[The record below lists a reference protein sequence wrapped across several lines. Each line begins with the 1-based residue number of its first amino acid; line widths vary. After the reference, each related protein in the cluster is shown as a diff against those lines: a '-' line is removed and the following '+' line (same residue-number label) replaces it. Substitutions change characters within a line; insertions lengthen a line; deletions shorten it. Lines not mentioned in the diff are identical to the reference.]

1 MLKIVANEVLYNEG
15 VIVLPLLVTLGIFS
29 CCVSVKCKQVPCF
42 PQVNY
47 LLIFNPLMPGGNK
60 KVTASAAGLFKYV

>member
-15 VIVLPLLVTLGIFS
+15 VIVVPLLVTLDIFS
-29 CCVSVKCKQVPCF
+29 CCFIVKSKQVPCF

-60 KVTASAAGLFKYV
+60 KVTAFSCRFI